1 MTPKRIIFLA
11 SGIFAAIGILVSV
24 VIIAINGG
32 FSGGGNGPSIF
43 NPPTSQDLWT
53 IGSNIEDGMNL
64 TYSLTTKLDG
74 DKPNLRDSKL
84 SMAFHDIPKE
94 DKWNVNFKIKNDSSS
109 NSSAANEVS
118 ANFSKKQLLRT
129 DAISQEN
136 ESLIRPIE
144 ESILVVRDLAKEP
157 RYLVVGAVWDKIF
170 TGSSTKDVKIE
181 GKDTISTPAGTFD
194 VYSLQYNVG
203 NSISKIYLNNELPF
217 PVKAQVY
224 DENDKIL
231 YEYEL
236 QNISR

>member
-32 FSGGGNGPSIF
+32 FSGEGPSII
-43 NPPTSQDLWT
+43 NPPTSKDLWT

-64 TYSLTTKLDG
+64 TYSLTTALGGKS
-74 DKPNLRDSKL
+74 NLKDSMV
-84 SMAFHDIPKE
+84 SMAFHDMK
-94 DKWNVNFKIKNDSSS
+94 DKWDINFKIKNGSSS
-109 NSSAANEVS
+109 SAVKEVS

-129 DAISQEN
+129 DPISQEN
-136 ESLIRPIE
+136 DLLIQPIE
-144 ESILVVRDLAKEP
+144 GSILVVRDLAKEP
-157 RYLVVGAVWDKIF
+157 RYLIVGAIWDKIF

-181 GKDTISTPAGTFD
+181 DKDSITTPADTFD
-194 VYSLQYNVG
+194 VYTLQYNVG
-203 NSISKIYLNNELPF
+203 NSTSKIYLNKDLPF
-217 PVKAQVY
+217 PIKAQVY

-236 QNISR
+236 QSISR

>member
-32 FSGGGNGPSIF
+32 FSGSGNGPSIF
-43 NPPTSQDLWT
+43 NPPTSKDLWT

-64 TYSLTTKLDG
+64 TYSLTTTLGGKS
-74 DKPNLRDSKL
+74 NLKDSMV
-84 SMAFHDIPKE
+84 SMAFDDMQ
-94 DKWNVNFKIKNDSSS
+94 DKWNINFKIKNGSSS
-109 NSSAANEVS
+109 SSAVKEVS
-118 ANFSKKQLLRT
+118 ANYSKKQLLRT
-129 DAISQEN
+129 DPISQEN
-136 ESLIRPIE
+136 DSLIQPIE
-144 ESILVVRDLAKEP
+144 GSILVVRDLAKEP

-170 TGSSTKDVKIE
+170 TGSSTKDVRIE
-181 GKDTISTPAGTFD
+181 GKDSITTPADTFD
-194 VYSLQYNVG
+194 VYTLSYNVG
-203 NSISKIYLNNELPF
+203 NSISKIYLNKDLPF

-236 QNISR
+236 QSISR

>member
-53 IGSNIEDGMNL
+53 IGSNIDDGMNL
-64 TYSLTTKLDG
+64 TYSLTTALGGKS
-74 DKPNLRDSKL
+74 NLKDSMV
-84 SMAFHDIPKE
+84 SMAFHDIQ
-94 DKWNVNFKIKNDSSS
+94 DKWNTNFKIKNGSSS
-109 NSSAANEVS
+109 SSGVKEIS

-129 DAISQEN
+129 DPISQEN
-136 ESLIRPIE
+136 ESLIQPIE
-144 ESILVVRDLAKEP
+144 GSILKVRDLAKEP

-170 TGSSTKDVKIE
+170 TGSSTKDVRIE
-181 GKDTISTPAGTFD
+181 GIEAITTPADTYD
-194 VYSLQYNVG
+194 VYSLQYKVG
-203 NSISKIYLNNELPF
+203 NSISKIYLNKGLPF

-236 QNISR
+236 QSISR